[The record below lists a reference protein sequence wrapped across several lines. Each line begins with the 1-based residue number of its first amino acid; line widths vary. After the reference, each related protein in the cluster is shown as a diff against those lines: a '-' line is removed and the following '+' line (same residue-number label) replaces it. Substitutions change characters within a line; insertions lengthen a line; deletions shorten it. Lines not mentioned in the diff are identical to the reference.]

1 MAILSTCYPPNNIN
15 NMPRGIFLRLKGIC
29 DSHNKFIV
37 CRREYKIYLIARE
50 CKTKVVEKSFSEV
63 SKLSRAETR

>member
-1 MAILSTCYPPNNIN
+1 
-15 NMPRGIFLRLKGIC
+15 MPRGIFLRLKGIC

-37 CRREYKIYLIARE
+37 CRREYKNYLIARE
-50 CKTKVVEKSFSEV
+50 CKTKVAEKSFSEV